1 MSDPTIKQR
10 LNQVFRDVF
19 DRPDL
24 EITETM
30 TASDIKEWD
39 SLNHVILIVAT
50 EKAFSVTFTTK
61 DVKSLKNIGDFLA
74 LIETRV
80 RR

>member
-19 DRPDL
+19 DLPDL